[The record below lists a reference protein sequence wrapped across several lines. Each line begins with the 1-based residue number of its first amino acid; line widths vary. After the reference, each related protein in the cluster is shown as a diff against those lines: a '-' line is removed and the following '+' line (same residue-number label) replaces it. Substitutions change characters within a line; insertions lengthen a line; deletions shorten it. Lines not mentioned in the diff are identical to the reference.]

1 MHSCMVLY
9 SVYFTVGNNLATTDQ
24 RLTAFKQWNEASW
37 FVIVKQRKLNILI
50 VNYKFSDF
58 FFKHAYGIF
67 ILAVDDYD
75 RLAPPP
81 LNKVS

>member
-1 MHSCMVLY
+1 MNAFVHGT
-9 SVYFTVGNNLATTDQ
+9 VYFTVGNNLATTDQ

-58 FFKHAYGIF
+58 FFKHAVQNFNEKIT
-67 ILAVDDYD
+67 
-75 RLAPPP
+75 
-81 LNKVS
+81 K